1 MKKYVLEISLALGLC
16 VSLITGALAL
26 ETQRDIS
33 CKLIRLHIIANSD
46 SRDDQTLK
54 LAVRDEVL
62 KKVGKLTENC
72 KSTEDAEKV
81 VYENLDILQECADE
95 VIAEN
100 GFEYHSQAEISDVYF
115 PAKVYNGFS
124 LPAGKYRALR
134 IHLGEGLGKN
144 WWCVLFPPVCVSAA
158 EAETEFSKN
167 GFTEDEL
174 SFVTSDA
181 PQYKFKF
188 KILEIIEATA
198 EKFS

>member
-1 MKKYVLEISLALGLC
+1 MKKYILEISLALGLC
-16 VSLITGALAL
+16 ASLITGALAL
-26 ETQRDIS
+26 EEQRDIS

-46 SRDDQTLK
+46 SHEDQALK

-62 KKVGKLTENC
+62 KKVEKLTESFKN
-72 KSTEDAEKV
+72 TEEAEKIV
-81 VYENLDILQECADE
+81 SENLDILKGCADE
-95 VIAEN
+95 VIAGN
-100 GFEYHSQAEISDVYF
+100 GFEYFSRAEVSDVYF
-115 PAKVYNGFS
+115 PTKVYDGFS

-134 IHLGEGLGKN
+134 IHLGEGRGKN

-174 SFVTSDA
+174 SLVTRDE

-188 KILEIIEATA
+188 KLLEIIEAAA
-198 EKFS
+198 EKF

>member
-1 MKKYVLEISLALGLC
+1 MKKYIVEISLALGLC

-26 ETQRDIS
+26 ETQRNIS

-46 SRDDQTLK
+46 SRDDQALK
-54 LAVRDEVL
+54 LTVRDEIL
-62 KKVGKLTENC
+62 KMVEELTENC
-72 KSTEDAEKV
+72 KNTEDAERV
-81 VYENLDILQECADE
+81 VSENLDILQKCADE

-100 GFEYHSQAEISDVYF
+100 GFIYRSQAEISDVYF
-115 PAKVYNGFS
+115 PTKVYDGFS

-134 IHLGEGLGKN
+134 IHLGEGRGQN

-167 GFTEDEL
+167 GFTENEL
-174 SFVTSDA
+174 SLVTSDA

-188 KILEIIEATA
+188 KLLEIIEAA
-198 EKFS
+198 EKKF

>member
-1 MKKYVLEISLALGLC
+1 MKKYILEISLALGLC
-16 VSLITGALAL
+16 ASLITGALAL
-26 ETQRDIS
+26 DTQRDIS

-46 SRDDQTLK
+46 SEADQSLK

-62 KKVGKLTENC
+62 KKVKKLTENC
-72 KSTEDAEKV
+72 KNTEDAEKIV
-81 VYENLDILQECADE
+81 FENLDSLQKCADK
-95 VIAEN
+95 IISEN
-100 GFEYHSQAEISDVYF
+100 GFEYFSRAEISNFYF
-115 PAKVYNGFS
+115 PTKVYDSFS

-134 IHLGEGLGKN
+134 IHLGEGRGKN

-167 GFTEDEL
+167 GFTADEL
-174 SFVTSDA
+174 SLVTSDA

-188 KILEIIEATA
+188 RILEIIEAAA

>member
-1 MKKYVLEISLALGLC
+1 MKKYIVEISLALGLC

-46 SRDDQTLK
+46 SRDDQALK
-54 LAVRDEVL
+54 LAVRDEIL
-62 KKVGKLTENC
+62 KMVEKFTKDC
-72 KSTEDAEKV
+72 KDTEDAERV
-81 VYENLDILQECADE
+81 VFENLDILQKCADE
-95 VIAEN
+95 VIAKN
-100 GFEYHSQAEISDVYF
+100 GFIYRSRAEISDVYF
-115 PAKVYNGFS
+115 PTKVYDGFS

-134 IHLGEGLGKN
+134 IHLGEGHGKN

-174 SFVTSDA
+174 SLVTSDA

-188 KILEIIEATA
+188 KLLEIIEAAA
-198 EKFS
+198 ENF